1 MSQFNRILLPING
14 NLPAIE
20 YALDMAKQSNA
31 QLYLLKTYRLVE
43 EMKKLHSSEKSLK
56 LTIDEKIEQEI
67 EDQYSHVLNSS
78 GVDYEL
84 MVEVGFL
91 SDRIISNI
99 KEKEIDML
107 LLDGLSKWGDDNLID
122 RFSELPQHCR
132 VRQYDIDPYDVHAH
146 RFEATCSHY

>member
-14 NLPAIE
+14 NQQAIE
-20 YALDMAKQSNA
+20 YALDMAKRSNA
-31 QLYLLKTYRLVE
+31 QLFLLKTYRLVE
-43 EMKKLHSSEKSLK
+43 EIKKLNSSEKSLK
-56 LTIDEKIEQEI
+56 LSIDEKIEQEI
-67 EDQYSHVLNSS
+67 ENEYSHVLSSS

-122 RFSELPQHCR
+122 RFSELEVP
-132 VRQYDIDPYDVHAH
+132 VLLIPEKTKDSSA
-146 RFEATCSHY
+146 A

>member
-20 YALDMAKQSNA
+20 YALDMAKKSDA
-31 QLYLLKTYRLVE
+31 TLFLLKTYRLVE
-43 EMKKLHSSEKSLK
+43 EMKKLHSSDKSLK

-67 EDQYSHVLNSS
+67 EDQYNHVLKAS
-78 GVDYEL
+78 GVNYEL

-99 KEKEIDML
+99 KEKSIDML

-122 RFSELPQHCR
+122 RFSELEVP
-132 VRQYDIDPYDVHAH
+132 VLLIPENTKDSSA
-146 RFEATCSHY
+146 A

>member
-122 RFSELPQHCR
+122 RFSELEVP
-132 VRQYDIDPYDVHAH
+132 VLLIPEKAKGSS
-146 RFEATCSHY
+146 AA